1 MVLRLGI
8 YFRAIALLCM
18 VITSRLKASGGG
30 QLVGGERKSGQLQR
44 NILLRRFVTVV
55 RHLSRAPDR
64 SGGVLA
70 PGDAVSLQ
78 RAALTATVQLRLIFA
93 KRRHRRGSLRK
104 ASRSVWCRPG
114 NFPCTNV
121 QLSAVSNR
129 NGNAASSRARGRP
142 GANAPEVTVIS
153 WNVLCPQLCTEL
165 IFPHSRLQDLDDDI
179 RWGRVLKKLSEK
191 VEENAGDGYMGV
203 AIAFP
208 RRLYDLPAVSIKRV
222 SEALPRHH
230 SPAEGQGH
238 DLNANSPSSWTI
250 SRSRQNRMISLR
262 LRLGPDLEQQAFAR
276 MPCDVKSDVVVAR
289 LEARHE
295 KEIADLEERAKAHV
309 EKVKETAGKGKKAK
323 QAIETAEREVDQWL
337 YDLRER
343 QKEEL
348 EELAE
353 RLSGHPKEAAA
364 AKEEK
369 ASEEPSAE
377 DDEAERARR
386 KKEKAQ
392 KKRQNRAD
400 KEARMAF
407 RGDRHVEGYAP
418 FAELKEGE
426 DFEGYCGRVESSAD
440 WGGELELRALADA
453 LKAGR
458 GFKAWALEFQL
469 PRGTTYADKDFVVS
483 TYHMPCFFRD
493 MKVMVIHASL
503 AAQCALEFAGDLPL
517 ILAGDFNFRPGSS
530 PYVLLTNGSLPEE
543 HHDHPGDCEAAAE
556 GIEMDEM
563 VEVAEMVEMVKS
575 FIHFNHF
582 NHFETVETV
591 EMVKILIHLNDF
603 NHFNRFNHF

>member
-191 VEENAGDGYMGV
+191 VEENAVICLQELSQDWCARLHVFFLKSDYCLVNSNYGKEGDGYMGV

-262 LRLGPDLEQQAFAR
+262 LR
-276 MPCDVKSDVVVAR
+276 
-289 LEARHE
+289 
-295 KEIADLEERAKAHV
+295 
-309 EKVKETAGKGKKAK
+309 
-323 QAIETAEREVDQWL
+323 
-337 YDLRER
+337 
-343 QKEEL
+343 
-348 EELAE
+348 
-353 RLSGHPKEAAA
+353 
-364 AKEEK
+364 
-369 ASEEPSAE
+369 
-377 DDEAERARR
+377 
-386 KKEKAQ
+386 
-392 KKRQNRAD
+392 
-400 KEARMAF
+400 
-407 RGDRHVEGYAP
+407 
-418 FAELKEGE
+418 
-426 DFEGYCGRVESSAD
+426 
-440 WGGELELRALADA
+440 
-453 LKAGR
+453 
-458 GFKAWALEFQL
+458 